1 MIKINFTYLLL
12 IFLLIIFNSSISQS
26 SYVVVLG
33 TTQDAGSPQL
43 GCNKKCCFNLFENPD
58 YSRKVVSLGIV
69 DSKANKYWMIESTP
83 DFVTQS
89 KMMKEICGFDHGELP
104 DGIFIT
110 HAHIGHYTGL
120 MYLGRESISSKKIP
134 VYTMSRMKGFLMQ
147 NGPWNQLINLNNL
160 SVKNMDPQKPVQLS
174 DDIQIIPF
182 LVPHR
187 DEFSETV
194 GFKIIGPNKSILFIP
209 DIDKWGKWN
218 KDLAL
223 ELKTVDAAFIDGTF
237 YDSEEINHRNMAEIP
252 HPFVVETMEMFR
264 DEDEKTKSKLHFTHL
279 NHTNPLLDTTSTQ
292 YKEVILNG
300 FSVSNFKQIFNL

>member
-12 IFLLIIFNSSISQS
+12 IFLLIIYNSSISQS

-43 GCNKKCCFNLFENPD
+43 GCNKKCCFNLFETPD

-89 KMMKEICGFDHGELP
+89 KMLKEICGFDHGELP

-120 MYLGRESISSKKIP
+120 MYLGRESISSKRIP

-160 SVKNMDPQKPVQLS
+160 SIKNMDPQQPVQLS

-194 GFKIIGPNKSILFIP
+194 GFKIMGPNKSILFIP

-218 KDLAL
+218 KDLAI
-223 ELKTVDAAFIDGTF
+223 ELKTVDVAFIDGTF

-300 FSVSNFKQIFNL
+300 FSVSNFKQIVNL

>member
-1 MIKINFTYLLL
+1 MIKINFTYPLL
-12 IFLLIIFNSSISQS
+12 IFLLIISNSSISQS

-69 DSKANKYWMIESTP
+69 DPKANKYWMIESTP
-83 DFVTQS
+83 DFVAQS
-89 KMMKEICGFDHGELP
+89 KMLKEICGFGHGELP

>member
-89 KMMKEICGFDHGELP
+89 KMLKEICGFGHGELP

>member
-12 IFLLIIFNSSISQS
+12 IFLLIIYNSSISQS

-43 GCNKKCCFNLFENPD
+43 GCNKKCCFNLFETPD

-89 KMMKEICGFDHGELP
+89 KMLKEICGFDHGELP

-120 MYLGRESISSKKIP
+120 MYLGRESISSKRIP

-160 SVKNMDPQKPVQLS
+160 SIKNMDPQQPVQLS

-194 GFKIIGPNKSILFIP
+194 GFKIMGPNKSILFIP

-218 KDLAL
+218 KDLAI
-223 ELKTVDAAFIDGTF
+223 ELKTADVAFIDGTF

-300 FSVSNFKQIFNL
+300 FSVSNFKQIVNL

>member
-1 MIKINFTYLLL
+1 MIKINFTYPLL
-12 IFLLIIFNSSISQS
+12 IFLLIISNSSISQS

-69 DSKANKYWMIESTP
+69 DPKANKYWMIESTP
-83 DFVTQS
+83 DFVAQS
-89 KMMKEICGFDHGELP
+89 KMLKEICGFGHGELP

-160 SVKNMDPQKPVQLS
+160 SVKNMDPQQPVQLS

>member
-43 GCNKKCCFNLFENPD
+43 GCNKKCCFNLFETPD

-89 KMMKEICGFDHGELP
+89 KMLKEICGFDHGELP

-120 MYLGRESISSKKIP
+120 MYLGRESISSKRIP

-160 SVKNMDPQKPVQLS
+160 SIKNMDTQQPVQLS

-194 GFKIIGPNKSILFIP
+194 GFKIMGPNKSILFIP

-218 KDLAL
+218 KDLAI
-223 ELKTVDAAFIDGTF
+223 ELKTVDVAFIDGTF

-300 FSVSNFKQIFNL
+300 FSVSNFKQIVNL

>member
-43 GCNKKCCFNLFENPD
+43 GCNKKCCFNLFETPD

-89 KMMKEICGFDHGELP
+89 KMLKEICGFDHGELP

-120 MYLGRESISSKKIP
+120 MYLGRESISSKRIP

-160 SVKNMDPQKPVQLS
+160 SVKNMDPKQPVQLS

-194 GFKIIGPNKSILFIP
+194 GFKIMGPINLFYLFQILISGENG
-209 DIDKWGKWN
+209 I
-218 KDLAL
+218 
-223 ELKTVDAAFIDGTF
+223 KT
-237 YDSEEINHRNMAEIP
+237 
-252 HPFVVETMEMFR
+252 
-264 DEDEKTKSKLHFTHL
+264 
-279 NHTNPLLDTTSTQ
+279 
-292 YKEVILNG
+292 
-300 FSVSNFKQIFNL
+300 

>member
-43 GCNKKCCFNLFENPD
+43 GCNKKCCFNLFETPD

-83 DFVTQS
+83 DFVSQS
-89 KMMKEICGFDHGELP
+89 KMLKEICGFDHGELP

-120 MYLGRESISSKKIP
+120 MYLGRESISSKRIP

-160 SVKNMDPQKPVQLS
+160 SIKNMDPQQPVQLS
-174 DDIQIIPF
+174 DDIQIISF

-194 GFKIIGPNKSILFIP
+194 GFKIMGPNKSILFIP

-218 KDLAL
+218 KDLAI
-223 ELKTVDAAFIDGTF
+223 ELKTVDVAFIDGTF

-300 FSVSNFKQIFNL
+300 FSVSNFKQIVNL

>member
-43 GCNKKCCFNLFENPD
+43 GCNKKCCFNLFETPD

-89 KMMKEICGFDHGELP
+89 KMLKEICGFDHGELP

-120 MYLGRESISSKKIP
+120 MYLGRESISSKRIP

-160 SVKNMDPQKPVQLS
+160 SIKNMDPQQPVQLS
-174 DDIQIIPF
+174 DDIQIISF

-194 GFKIIGPNKSILFIP
+194 GFKIMGPNKSILFIP

-218 KDLAL
+218 KDLAI
-223 ELKTVDAAFIDGTF
+223 ELKTVDVAFIDGTF

-300 FSVSNFKQIFNL
+300 FSVSNFKQIVNL

>member
-43 GCNKKCCFNLFENPD
+43 GCNKKCCFNLFETPD

-89 KMMKEICGFDHGELP
+89 KMLKEICGFDHGELP

-120 MYLGRESISSKKIP
+120 MYLGRESISSKRIP

-160 SVKNMDPQKPVQLS
+160 SIKNMDSQQPVQLS

-194 GFKIIGPNKSILFIP
+194 GFKIMGPNKSILFIP

-218 KDLAL
+218 KDLAI
-223 ELKTVDAAFIDGTF
+223 ELKTVDVAFIDGTF

-300 FSVSNFKQIFNL
+300 FSVSNFKQIVNL